1 MPVYEY
7 RCPDCTHLFEKLVS
21 YSQSER
27 GVDCPTCGARA
38 SKLLSTFAA
47 IGAGSASE
55 AVGVGASAAPM
66 GGGCC
71 GGGACG
77 GGGR

>member
-21 YSQSER
+21 FSEADR
-27 GVDCPTCGARA
+27 AVACPTCGVPA

-47 IGAGSASE
+47 IGSAGGSD
-55 AVGVGASAAPM
+55 GAPQMAPM
-66 GGGCC
+66 GGGGGGCC
-71 GGGACG
+71 GGGCCG
-77 GGGR
+77 GQ

>member
-7 RCPDCTHLFEKLVS
+7 RCPDCMRLFEKLVS
-21 YSQSER
+21 YSQADRDAE
-27 GVDCPTCGARA
+27 CPACGARA
-38 SKLLSTFAA
+38 GKVLSTFAA
-47 IGAGSASE
+47 IGASTSAGSE
-55 AVGVGASAAPM
+55 AGGAPAPVG

-77 GGGR
+77 GR

>member
-7 RCPDCTHLFEKLVS
+7 RCPDCAHLFEKLVPFA
-21 YSQSER
+21 QAGREA
-27 GVDCPTCGARA
+27 DCPTCGARA
-38 SKLLSTFAA
+38 GKVLSTFAA
-47 IGAGSASE
+47 IGAGSGSPE
-55 AVGVGASAAPM
+55 RSPMPVGGG

-77 GGGR
+77 GN